1 MITEMTRA
9 EYLLALKADAA
20 LNGKCVECRRRPA
33 RPERKRCAECAK
45 RHADHRQAC
54 LDAGLC
60 RCSRPRETEH
70 QQCAGC
76 RLLDKERQKQRRD
89 AAGIE
94 TPAGKWA
101 VIVEQTRYDVATSV
115 ARHAVLEE

>member
-1 MITEMTRA
+1 MDSTVNRA
-9 EYLLALKADAA
+9 QYLLTRKANAA
-20 LNGKCVECRRRPA
+20 QNGMCVECKNRLA
-33 RPERKRCAECAK
+33 RPGRKRCAECAK

-60 RCSRPRETEH
+60 RCGRPRETEH

-76 RLLDKERQKQRRD
+76 RLLDKERQKRKRD
-89 AAGIE
+89 AARQ
-94 TPAGKWA
+94 WA
-101 VIVEQTRYDVATSV
+101 IIVEQTRYDVAASV